1 MIYGYCRIS
10 TQKQSIE
17 RQVRNIKA
25 EHPDAILYQEKFT
38 GTTLDRPE
46 WRKLRR
52 RLREGDTVIFD
63 SVSRMSRDAAEG
75 FALYKELYDAGVELE
90 FLKEPHISTGVFR
103 DAAQKSIPLTGT
115 DVDYILEGVNRYLL
129 ALAERQ
135 IEIAFEQAEKEVADL
150 RQRTIEG
157 LETARRNG
165 TQLGRPAGRT
175 YVTEKQKRASEQILR
190 LSKSF
195 GGHNTDA
202 EVMAI
207 TGISRNSYYKY
218 KQMLKLERSE
228 NNSDADVAP
237 E

>member
-10 TQKQSIE
+10 TPKQSIE
-17 RQVRNIKA
+17 RQIRNIQA
-25 EHPDAILYQEKFT
+25 AHPEAVLYQERYT

-52 RLREGDTVIFD
+52 RLRTGDVVIFD

-75 FALYKELYDAGVELE
+75 FALYRELYDMGVDLE
-90 FLKEPHISTGVFR
+90 FLKEPHISTAVFR
-103 DAAQKSIPLTGT
+103 EASQNSVPLTGT

-135 IEIAFEQAEKEVADL
+135 IEIAFQQAEKEVQDL

-165 TQLGRPAGRT
+165 KMLGRPGGKT
-175 YVTEKQKRASEQILR
+175 YTTEKEKRACEQILR

-195 GGHNTDA
+195 GGSNTDT
-202 EVMAI
+202 EVIAI

-218 KQMLKLERSE
+218 KRKLKG
-228 NNSDADVAP
+228 
-237 E
+237 

>member
-25 EHPDAILYQEKFT
+25 EHPDAILYQVKFT

-135 IEIAFEQAEKEVADL
+135 IEIAFEQAEKEVSDL

-165 TQLGRPAGRT
+165 KTLGRPGGRS
-175 YVTEKQKRASEQILR
+175 YVTKKRNRHLSKFLDCQKRSEGVTLIRRSSQSQELAVTVFI
-190 LSKSF
+190 
-195 GGHNTDA
+195 NTR
-202 EVMAI
+202 EI
-207 TGISRNSYYKY
+207 
-218 KQMLKLERSE
+218 
-228 NNSDADVAP
+228 
-237 E
+237 

>member
-135 IEIAFEQAEKEVADL
+135 IEIAFEQAEKEVSDL

-165 TQLGRPAGRT
+165 KTLGRPGGRS
-175 YVTEKQKRASEQILR
+175 YVTKKEKQASEQILR

-195 GGHNTDA
+195 RGSNTDK
-202 EVMAI
+202 EVIAI
-207 TGISRNSYYKY
+207 TGISRNSFYKY
-218 KQMLKLERSE
+218 KRKLMMELMSE
-228 NNSDADVAP
+228 
-237 E
+237 

>member
-25 EHPDAILYQEKFT
+25 IYPDAVLYQDRYT
-38 GTTLDRPE
+38 GTTLERPE

-52 RLREGDTVIFD
+52 RLQAKDVVVFD

-75 FALYKELYDAGVELE
+75 FALYRELFDAGVELQ
-90 FLKEPHISTGVFR
+90 FLREPHINTTVFR
-103 DAAQKSIPLTGT
+103 EAVANSVPMTGT
-115 DVDYILEGVNRYLL
+115 DVDFILAGINRYLL

-135 IEIAFEQAEKEVADL
+135 IEIAFQQAEKEVTDL

-157 LETARRNG
+157 LETARRNWK
-165 TQLGRPAGRT
+165 TLGRPGGRT
-175 YVTEKQKRASEQILR
+175 YITEKEKRASEQIVR

-195 GGHNTDA
+195 WGSNTDA
-202 EVMAI
+202 EVIAI

-218 KQMLKLERSE
+218 KHKLLNQMSK
-228 NNSDADVAP
+228 
-237 E
+237 